1 MLDILLIIQSHH
13 TTVFLWF
20 KTSLLFS
27 HCIASPTKKKQKKE
41 GENKWKRRRLL
52 FNSQI
57 VYYLM
62 NIAYLH
68 NSIKKAWDTTKIEDM
83 DFWVRFRSVMQ
94 SCANNIYKKL
104 LKDYIR
110 ILFESCYDDSSHL
123 ILFSKLKLSY

>member
-68 NSIKKAWDTTKIEDM
+68 NSIKKTWDTTRIEDIY
-83 DFWVRFRSVMQ
+83 FWVDLELFCNHALM
-94 SCANNIYKKL
+94 AYKKE
-104 LKDYIR
+104 
-110 ILFESCYDDSSHL
+110 ILMKMRLDNSNLIVMTHPQL
-123 ILFSKLKLSY
+123 ILFSKLKLRY

>member
-1 MLDILLIIQSHH
+1 MLDILLIIQSYH
-13 TTVFLWF
+13 TIVLLWF

-68 NSIKKAWDTTKIEDM
+68 NSIKKTWETTRIEDIY
-83 DFWVRFRSVMQ
+83 FGVRFRIAIIRWQ
-94 SCANNIYKKL
+94 HIKKKSL
-104 LKDYIR
+104 WKCFWIFNYRTKDLIIR
-110 ILFESCYDDSSHL
+110 ILLWWL
-123 ILFSKLKLSY
+123 IPI